1 MTNRIRFF
9 VLIILAALNPE
20 HIRDLS
26 LCLLSIATIRSFI
39 NLQKKNVKLEF
50 ISSTLNSFK
59 NK

>member
-26 LCLLSIATIRSFI
+26 LCLVSIATIRSFI
-39 NLQKKNVKLEF
+39 NLQKKNVKLDNLF
-50 ISSTLNSFK
+50 RRH
-59 NK
+59 